1 MTRQP
6 PLALIIAIFALAFL
20 VPAWPW
26 LSGAV
31 TVPYDAKSTFFPPV
45 EFMARAFHTGESP
58 FWMPNV
64 FAGWPNIA
72 DPQSML
78 LSPLHVLLAL
88 ANAAPGMWA
97 NDAVTFAYLFI
108 GGLGIILYFRDRGWH
123 AAGAL
128 IAALAFAFGGAASA
142 RLQHT
147 GQVIS
152 LCYLPLALWL
162 LARALDRSSAG
173 YGVLA
178 GIAGALIVL
187 GRDQVA
193 LLEVYVLAGFV
204 AWHWLD
210 GDGRAVRLRASFKPL
225 IAGGVTG
232 ALIVAVPI
240 LLTELL
246 ALNSNRPEFTYVEA
260 GRGSLHWTHL
270 LSLAFPDL
278 FGAMNPKVDFW
289 GAGGWAWNERF
300 GLADLFLAQ
309 NMGLLYS
316 GALAAVT
323 LAIGIG
329 RGALWSREIRFFA
342 IAALLTAFFM
352 SGWYTPVFR
361 VMYELMPGVKLFRRP
376 ADATFVFGALI
387 GIMAGYVV
395 HRWLTDTSRAT
406 LLQRT
411 VEIGVGAF
419 VFGSTVWLANTTV
432 GVAPALKPIVAGV
445 ICVALAVLVLIVAR
459 RLASGAPATATL
471 LLVVFTTA
479 DLAWNN
485 APHESA
491 GLPPARYDVLRAGM
505 QNETVALIK
514 QRLAKQEP
522 NHRDRIESVGIEY
535 HWPNMCLIHGCEQ
548 VFGHNPLRLKWFYDA
563 TRVGDTVAAVGQRP
577 FSPLYPSW
585 RSTFADLFG
594 VRLIATGVPIERID
608 TSLKPGDLN
617 FIARTKDAYVYE
629 NPRALPR
636 VMLVGGWKV
645 ADFNELT
652 ASGWP
657 ADVDPQKTVLLEK
670 APSLPAGS
678 AIAGTARLV
687 RYANTEVVVEVD
699 APSGGILVLNDVWHP
714 WWQVTIDGADAEI
727 MRANVIFRAVA
738 VPVGKHTV
746 RFTFEPLRG
755 AWRELQEK
763 LRRN

>member
-6 PLALIIAIFALAFL
+6 PLALVVAILALAFL

-31 TVPYDAKSTFFPPV
+31 TIPYDAKSTFLPPV
-45 EFMARAFHTGESP
+45 EFMARAFHSGESP
-58 FWMPNV
+58 FWTPNV

-78 LSPLHVLLAL
+78 LSPLHVLLA
-88 ANAAPGMWA
+88 AASAAPGLWA
-97 NDAVTFAYLFI
+97 NDAVTFAYLFL

-128 IAALAFAFGGAASA
+128 VAALAFAFGGAASA

-162 LARALDRSSAG
+162 LSRALDRSSIG

-178 GIAGALIVL
+178 GIAGALVVL

-193 LLEVYVLAGFV
+193 LLEVYVLAGFA
-204 AWHWLD
+204 AWHWCGAGWRD
-210 GDGRAVRLRASFKPL
+210 RLRASIKPL
-225 IAGGVTG
+225 IAGGIAG
-232 ALIVAVPI
+232 AIIIALPV

-246 ALNSNRPEFTYVEA
+246 ATDSNRPEFSFIEA

-278 FGAMNPKVDFW
+278 FGAMDPKVDFW

-300 GLADLFLAQ
+300 GMADLFLAQ

-316 GALAAVT
+316 GALAAVM
-323 LAIGIG
+323 LVVGAS
-329 RGALWSREIRFFA
+329 RGALWSREIRFFTVT
-342 IAALLTAFFM
+342 ALLTAFFM
-352 SGWYTPVFR
+352 FGWYTPVFR

-376 ADATFVFGALI
+376 ADATFVFGAMI
-387 GIMAGYVV
+387 AMMTGYMV
-395 HRWLTDTSRAT
+395 HRWLTDFSRAMWS
-406 LLQRT
+406 QRSI
-411 VEIGVGAF
+411 EAAIAAF
-419 VFGSTVWLANTTV
+419 VLGFTVWLANTTV
-432 GVAPALKPIVAGV
+432 GLTPAVKPLVTGI
-445 ICVALAVLVLIVAR
+445 ICVALAVLALIFAR
-459 RLASGAPATATL
+459 RLASGAPVTATL
-471 LLVVFTTA
+471 LLVVFATA

-485 APHESA
+485 APHEST
-491 GLPPARYDVLRAGM
+491 GLPPARYDVLRSDT

-514 QRLAKQEP
+514 QRLAQQAP

-548 VFGHNPLRLKWFYDA
+548 VFGHNPLRLRWFYDA

-594 VRLIATGVPIERID
+594 VRLIATGVPAEQID
-608 TSLKPGDLN
+608 KALKPGDLN
-617 FIARTKDAYVYE
+617 FVARTKDAYVYE

-636 VMLVGGWKV
+636 VLLVGEWKV
-645 ADFNELT
+645 VKFDELT
-652 ASGWP
+652 AGGWP
-657 ADVDPQKTVLLEK
+657 PGVDPQKTVLLEK
-670 APSLPAGS
+670 APAKPPAHEGS
-678 AIAGTARLV
+678 GTARLA
-687 RYANTEVVVEVD
+687 RYANTEVIVEVD
-699 APSGGILVLNDVWHP
+699 VPSGGILVLNDVWHP
-714 WWQVTIDGADAEI
+714 WWRATIDGADAEI
-727 MRANVIFRAVA
+727 MRANAIFRAVA
-738 VPVGKHTV
+738 VPPGKHTV

-755 AWRELQEK
+755 AWREVREK
-763 LRRN
+763 ASH

>member
-6 PLALIIAIFALAFL
+6 PLAFVVAIFALAFL

-31 TVPYDAKSTFFPPV
+31 TIPYDAKSTFFPPV
-45 EFMARAFHTGESP
+45 EFMARAFHAGESP

-78 LSPLHVLLAL
+78 TSPLHVLLA
-88 ANAAPGMWA
+88 AASATPGIWA
-97 NDAVTFAYLFI
+97 NDAMTFAYLFL

-123 AAGAL
+123 VAGAL
-128 IAALAFAFGGAASA
+128 VAALALAFGGAASA

-178 GIAGALIVL
+178 GIAGALVVL

-210 GDGRAVRLRASFKPL
+210 GDGRAARQRASIKPL
-225 IAGGVTG
+225 IAGGIAG
-232 ALIVAVPI
+232 ALIVVVPI

-246 ALNSNRPEFTYVEA
+246 ALNSNRPEFSYVEA

-278 FGAMNPKVDFW
+278 FGAMDPKADFW

-316 GALAAVT
+316 GALGAVT
-323 LAIGIG
+323 LAIGVA

-376 ADATFVFGALI
+376 ADATFLFGFMIA
-387 GIMAGYVV
+387 IMTGYMV
-395 HRWLTDTSRAT
+395 HRWLTDASRAT
-406 LLQRT
+406 LVQR
-411 VEIGVGAF
+411 VIELGIGAIVLGA
-419 VFGSTVWLANTTV
+419 TVWLADTTV
-432 GVAPALKPIVAGV
+432 GLGPALKPIVTGI
-445 ICVALAVLVLIVAR
+445 ICVVVAILVLIVAR
-459 RLASGAPATATL
+459 RLASGAPVTATL

-485 APHESA
+485 APHELT
-491 GLPPARYDVLRAGM
+491 GLPPARYDMLRADT

-514 QRLAKQEP
+514 QRLAQQEP

-535 HWPNMCLIHGCEQ
+535 HWPNICLIHGCEQ
-548 VFGHNPLRLKWFYDA
+548 VFGHNPLRLRWFYDA
-563 TRVGDTVAAVGQRP
+563 TRVGDTVAAAGQRP

-594 VRLIATGVPIERID
+594 VRLIATGVPAEQID
-608 TSLKPGDLN
+608 KSLKPGDLD
-617 FIARTKDAYVYE
+617 FVARTKDAYVYE

-636 VMLVGGWKV
+636 VMLVGDWRV
-645 ADFNELT
+645 ADFDKLNAE
-652 ASGWP
+652 GWP
-657 ADVDPQKTVLLEK
+657 PDVDPRKTALL
-670 APSLPAGS
+670 SLTPPEPPGAVSGS
-678 AIAGTARLV
+678 ARLV
-687 RYANTEVVVEVD
+687 RYANTEVIAEVD
-699 APSGGILVLNDVWHP
+699 TPTGGLLVLNDVWHP
-714 WWQVTIDGADAEI
+714 WWRATVNGSQREI
-727 MRANVIFRAVA
+727 MRANVIFRAVF
-738 VPVGKHTV
+738 VPAGKSTV

-755 AWRELQEK
+755 AWRELREK
-763 LRRN
+763 LRGN